1 MISFLFVTAG
11 ALDIVAF
18 VYWLQRQKEVQ
29 IRTLL
34 LSSYILLV
42 MAIVVLYFQI
52 METKKVSWT
61 RTILS
66 DKIDLAANGLI
77 FIVTVMGVVLRQME
91 LSPNDYGETT
101 NRLELSTLPLWLF
114 SSMMYAST
122 DVLRLQTMIQEGIA
136 WWIG

>member
-18 VYWLQRQKEVQ
+18 VYWLQRQKEVE

-52 METKKVSWT
+52 METKEVLWA

-77 FIVTVMGVVLRQME
+77 FIVTVMGVVLRHME

-136 WWIG
+136 WWI

>member
-18 VYWLQRQKEVQ
+18 VYWLQRQKEVE

>member
-18 VYWLQRQKEVQ
+18 VYWLQRQKKVE

-114 SSMMYAST
+114 SSIMYAST
-122 DVLRLQTMIQEGIA
+122 DVLRLQKMIQEGIA
-136 WWIG
+136 WWI

>member
-18 VYWLQRQKEVQ
+18 VYWLQRQKEVE

-52 METKKVSWT
+52 METKEVSWT

-77 FIVTVMGVVLRQME
+77 FIVTVMGVVLRHME
-91 LSPNDYGETT
+91 FSPNDYGETT

-136 WWIG
+136 WWI

>member
-18 VYWLQRQKEVQ
+18 VYWLQRQKEVE

-114 SSMMYAST
+114 SSIVYAST

>member
-18 VYWLQRQKEVQ
+18 VYWLQRQKEVE

-52 METKKVSWT
+52 METKEVSCT
-61 RTILS
+61 ITILS

-91 LSPNDYGETT
+91 LSQNDYGETT
-101 NRLELSTLPLWLF
+101 NRLELSTLPLWLL

-136 WWIG
+136 WWI

>member
-18 VYWLQRQKEVQ
+18 VYWLQRQKKVE

-91 LSPNDYGETT
+91 LSPNVYGETT

-122 DVLRLQTMIQEGIA
+122 DVLRLQTMIQEGIVHR
-136 WWIG
+136 

>member
-1 MISFLFVTAG
+1 MDKLHSRKNKKSELG
-11 ALDIVAF
+11 AAA
-18 VYWLQRQKEVQ
+18 
-29 IRTLL
+29 
-34 LSSYILLV
+34 S
-42 MAIVVLYFQI
+42 IVVLYFQI

>member
-18 VYWLQRQKEVQ
+18 VYWLQRQKKVE

-136 WWIG
+136 WWI

>member
-18 VYWLQRQKEVQ
+18 VYWLQRQKKVE

-114 SSMMYAST
+114 SSIMYAST

>member
-18 VYWLQRQKEVQ
+18 VYWLQRQKEVE

-136 WWIG
+136 WWI

>member
-18 VYWLQRQKEVQ
+18 VYWLQRQKKVE

-91 LSPNDYGETT
+91 LSPNDYAETT

-136 WWIG
+136 WWI

>member
-114 SSMMYAST
+114 SSIMYAST

-136 WWIG
+136 WWI